1 MIIGHCRLEM
11 EAGRIYLK
19 PVQLD
24 KKVNFYLKRKE
35 RKKNHQ
41 IAAVLSA
48 KDVLWF
54 AYNKDQI
61 LHYWSVE
68 PLPAILV
75 PLLFTYSAGLLL
87 LSSFFLFLFF

>member
-48 KDVLWF
+48 KDVL
-54 AYNKDQI
+54 
-61 LHYWSVE
+61 
-68 PLPAILV
+68 
-75 PLLFTYSAGLLL
+75 
-87 LSSFFLFLFF
+87 

>member
-35 RKKNHQ
+35 EKKSPNSCCT
-41 IAAVLSA
+41 LS
-48 KDVLWF
+48 
-54 AYNKDQI
+54 
-61 LHYWSVE
+61 
-68 PLPAILV
+68 
-75 PLLFTYSAGLLL
+75 
-87 LSSFFLFLFF
+87 